1 MSPASTTGNTGV
13 SSGNLSRMV
22 YFLDNDPGL
31 GLARSVGSI
40 GGNNLTV
47 DIPIDLAGY
56 TPGLHVF
63 GVRAR
68 DTQGRWSHTHSRPL
82 LISAGGVSLPLTG
95 LEYFF
100 DTDPGYGQATPITI
114 APDALTYAADLGV
127 SAAGLA
133 PGLHTLHLRAKNSA
147 EGWSH
152 THVRPVVV
160 LGSLAG
166 SGVVLDRVE
175 YFVDNDPG
183 FGNGTPAQFPAGTT
197 NLADIAIP
205 VNLTALSPGLHV
217 FSVRARTAGGQWSAT
232 HSRPFIIGAGGLAS
246 PLTKLEYFFD
256 TDPGFGGGTAF
267 PITGNPTDF
276 SAVLNMATQS
286 LSEGLHTVYVRA
298 QSSTGGWSHTHVRP
312 FIKMPALS
320 SQITRVE
327 CFVNTDPGQGNG
339 QLMPTTPASGSD
351 VVALLD
357 LNVTSLTVGAHRL
370 FARARDDAGQWSA
383 TQSASFTV
391 LTACSS
397 PTAVLSGSQTLTT
410 GLTASVVV
418 AFSGSSPWSVTLS
431 NGLSFSNIV
440 ASPLTI
446 PVSPTTNTTY
456 SLASVRNN
464 CGPGT
469 VGGTAIITV
478 LPLFCASMYS
488 VKVGNWNDPTV
499 WSCNRVPASAD
510 EVEVRHTIIM
520 PNAITGVARQVRYV
534 SGGRLILGATATL
547 RLGF

>member
-1 MSPASTTGNTGV
+1 M
-13 SSGNLSRMV
+13 
-22 YFLDNDPGL
+22 
-31 GLARSVGSI
+31 
-40 GGNNLTV
+40 
-47 DIPIDLAGY
+47 
-56 TPGLHVF
+56 
-63 GVRAR
+63 
-68 DTQGRWSHTHSRPL
+68 
-82 LISAGGVSLPLTG
+82 
-95 LEYFF
+95 EYFF

-147 EGWSH
+147 VGWSH

-183 FGNGTPAQFPAGTT
+183 FGNGISAQFPAGTT
-197 NLADIAIP
+197 NLADITIP

-286 LSEGLHTVYVRA
+286 LSEELHTVCVRA

-446 PVSPTTNTTY
+446 PVSPTATTTY
-456 SLASVRNN
+456 SLAGVRNN